1 MMNAAEA
8 VEAMDFAIGYALM
21 RAMLR
26 TELRTIPAP
35 VLARTLGVPVDALES
50 FLDGAEPGEDLWEA
64 GHKYAGR
71 CDPPEMEPAD
81 IALNLLADTFPLAE
95 RVRVRKA
102 LADVI
107 LPALDG
113 LRCEAGRT

>member
-1 MMNAAEA
+1 MMNPAEA
-8 VEAMDFAIGYALM
+8 MAAVDYAFGYALM

-26 TELRTIPAP
+26 DELGTVPAP
-35 VLARTLGVPVDALES
+35 VLARTLGVPLDALET
-50 FLDGAEPGEDLWEA
+50 FMDCGEPGGALWRAGEA
-64 GHKYAGR
+64 LAKDR
-71 CDPPEMEPAD
+71 EPPEMEVPD

-102 LADVI
+102 LADLI

-113 LRCEAGRT
+113 LRSGVPT